1 MIEADG
7 WDELTDRLYAL
18 PPADFVPARD
28 EAAKAA
34 RAGGDRGRATAIG
47 KLRRPTVAAWLV
59 NLLALRRSERL
70 GELLELGAALRSAQ
84 HELRGSALRELAAQR
99 RAAVA
104 ALVAEA
110 CDLAVEAGASRS
122 GLPVVDVE
130 TTLVAA
136 LADEQLADVVRAGR
150 LLKSG
155 SYDGFGET
163 PRPQLHVVEGG
174 GDEPEAAPRG
184 SATPVVTK
192 AAAKAAPTKA
202 AAKVLP
208 TEAPPT
214 DAPPTE
220 ATPSVAAAKAAATK
234 AAAPIGTA
242 ATRAA
247 ERHEADAREAR
258 RRLDGVAAEL
268 ADAEAGYDAAVRA
281 VDEWSR
287 EVTDIEERLTQLR
300 RERSAAHSALLAAQA
315 AQDSA
320 DASREA
326 VRRRFAAAERAA
338 RKVR

>member
-1 MIEADG
+1 MIETDG

-28 EAAKAA
+28 EAVKAA

-59 NLLALRRSERL
+59 NLLALHRPELL
-70 GELLELGAALRSAQ
+70 GELLELGSALRSAQ

-110 CDLAVEAGASRS
+110 CDLAVEAGASRH

-136 LADEQLADVVRAGR
+136 LADEQLAEVVRDGR

-174 GDEPEAAPRG
+174 GDGPAPKRPAAPAVTPA
-184 SATPVVTK
+184 ATSTSTATK
-192 AAAKAAPTKA
+192 AAAKAAPSKA
-202 AAKVLP
+202 AA
-208 TEAPPT
+208 T
-214 DAPPTE
+214 
-220 ATPSVAAAKAAATK
+220 AKPTK

-242 ATRAA
+242 ATKAA
-247 ERHEADAREAR
+247 ERHEADSREAR
-258 RRLDGVAAEL
+258 RRLDAAAAEL
-268 ADAEAGYDAAVRA
+268 AEAEAGYDAAVRA
-281 VDEWSR
+281 VDERSR

-300 RERSAAHSALLAAQA
+300 RERSAAHTALLAAQA

-320 DASREA
+320 DATREA
-326 VRRRFAAAERAA
+326 VQRRFAAAERAA